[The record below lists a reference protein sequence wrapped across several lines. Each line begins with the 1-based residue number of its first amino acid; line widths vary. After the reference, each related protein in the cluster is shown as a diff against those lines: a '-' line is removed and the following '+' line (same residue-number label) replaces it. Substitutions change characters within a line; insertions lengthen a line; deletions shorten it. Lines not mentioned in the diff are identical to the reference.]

1 MFSNPLFFFEQFLK
15 NIYHLEQKQLK
26 SKFNLMFKSV
36 LYLII
41 FYIYWNSIQFHF
53 FNQHSSQ
60 SFEKKNRRRFFS
72 VDLCRNVIPL
82 LKFRKIHLY
91 IFFRQLTTPIGKI
104 RFNSTKTLKCEWTLS
119 YI

>member
-53 FNQHSSQ
+53 LISILLSLSKKKIVVDFSQ
-60 SFEKKNRRRFFS
+60 SIYVETWS
-72 VDLCRNVIPL
+72 
-82 LKFRKIHLY
+82 HY
-91 IFFRQLTTPIGKI
+91 
-104 RFNSTKTLKCEWTLS
+104 
-119 YI
+119 